1 MISFSKSKHAYLS
14 KFFLCKK
21 KQTLCYYYHYCQNKK
36 DPFFFGRRTGP
47 EALAHKHMCRSSS
60 TFWNPAETQIMAVP
74 VTDSFEPQ
82 AMEHVIFSLSYK
94 RTVKFATLFLLGYF
108 SP

>member
-1 MISFSKSKHAYLS
+1 MYIFYDKFFQIQTCLFVQIFSLQKEADAVLLLPLLS
-14 KFFLCKK
+14 K
-21 KQTLCYYYHYCQNKK
+21 QES
-36 DPFFFGRRTGP
+36 RRTGP